1 MSPFWIALFLSFI
14 DSCRR
19 IVLRFRRGRLFQVS
33 IDMEPGPELPTS
45 HQTNGSGHHGEFTP
59 STTPTRV
66 SPTRNPKC
74 ARCRNHG
81 IKVKVKGHKKKC
93 QYATCVCPCCSLIEE
108 RRIVMAK
115 QNAAKKGEP
124 PADEGGFAPADYGS
138 EFVFQRDYL
147 VNGGEP
153 ASMKVSA
160 FKFTGG
166 KLPFLSL
173 TAFPYMG
180 VSPVLSFPNTSF
192 LNR

>member
-1 MSPFWIALFLSFI
+1 MSIE
-14 DSCRR
+14 
-19 IVLRFRRGRLFQVS
+19 
-33 IDMEPGPELPTS
+33 MESVAELPTS
-45 HQTNGSGHHGEFTP
+45 RQTNGSEHPNHEVFTS

-66 SPTRNPKC
+66 SPSRNPKC

-93 QYATCVCPCCSLIEE
+93 QYATCACPCCSLIEE

-124 PADEGGFAPADYGS
+124 LVDEVGFVPADYSS
-138 EFVFQRDYL
+138 EFVFQRDRESYR

-153 ASMKVSA
+153 ASLKLSA

-166 KLPFLSL
+166 KLLFLSL
-173 TAFPYMG
+173 LLLLLLYYY
-180 VSPVLSFPNTSF
+180 SRLKD
-192 LNR
+192 